1 MKNGKW
7 ANLFGTV
14 LASGT
19 LITVLTSGNK
29 IAKKYGEKPFN
40 SKLVDLN
47 FTKTV
52 EYAIDKFANTDDEKI
67 IALKNIIK

>member
-7 ANLFGTV
+7 ANLFGSV

-19 LITVLTSGNK
+19 VIAALTAGNK

-47 FTKTV
+47 LTKTV

-67 IALKNIIK
+67 IAFKNMIK